1 MNTKPNTKNQNDKK
15 AVFETMPVPKALT
28 IMALP
33 TVISQVIVLAYN
45 ISDTWFI
52 GRTDNPYMIGAASL
66 VLALFLSMAAL
77 SNLFGVGGGSLMVR
91 LMGRGDIEEARKTA
105 SYSITMSTIFA
116 LGFSLICLVLMDPI
130 LRLLGASDNTLEYS
144 RQYLLFTVVI
154 GGLPT
159 VLSLTMPMILRNAG
173 YAREAGIGVSIGGLL
188 NIALDP
194 IFMFVILPD
203 GFQVLGAALATL
215 ISNIISMLYFIVVYL
230 RIKDKSILQLP
241 KRLEKLRPD
250 SLKSFYSVGIP
261 AAIILL
267 LFNSVNI
274 VTNRLTVSYGDIP
287 LASVGIVMKVERL
300 PINIGL
306 GVCLGMVSLVAYSFA
321 KKDFR
326 RMDSIFSTARITILA
341 VAILS
346 MAASFIFAEPIVNAF
361 INDPETI
368 RLGTEF
374 LKARCLAMPFM
385 IIGFQIVNFMQA
397 VNQGKTSFL
406 LTIIRHVLL
415 NIPALIIM
423 NMIWGITGL
432 IWAQTVSDIINA
444 VIACIIYYRVHKSIT
459 APQAEIS
466 RKE

>member
-1 MNTKPNTKNQNDKK
+1 MLHGGDHA
-15 AVFETMPVPKALT
+15 AVVQDDALHR
-28 IMALP
+28 IFLQYFPAHL
-33 TVISQVIVLAYN
+33 IL
-45 ISDTWFI
+45 
-52 GRTDNPYMIGAASL
+52 GRGA
-66 VLALFLSMAAL
+66 
-77 SNLFGVGGGSLMVR
+77 VGGNVRRHRRHIQGSR
-91 LMGRGDIEEARKTA
+91 R
-105 SYSITMSTIFA
+105 
-116 LGFSLICLVLMDPI
+116 
-130 LRLLGASDNTLEYS
+130 
-144 RQYLLFTVVI
+144 RQTV
-154 GGLPT
+154 
-159 VLSLTMPMILRNAG
+159 
-173 YAREAGIGVSIGGLL
+173 
-188 NIALDP
+188 
-194 IFMFVILPD
+194 
-203 GFQVLGAALATL
+203 
-215 ISNIISMLYFIVVYL
+215 
-230 RIKDKSILQLP
+230 
-241 KRLEKLRPD
+241 
-250 SLKSFYSVGIP
+250 
-261 AAIILL
+261 
-267 LFNSVNI
+267 
-274 VTNRLTVSYGDIP
+274 
-287 LASVGIVMKVERL
+287 
-300 PINIGL
+300 
-306 GVCLGMVSLVAYSFA
+306 
-321 KKDFR
+321 
-326 RMDSIFSTARITILA
+326 A